1 MRSLIVAAKEWW
13 MPIAAAVSVVGI
25 IVLFVL
31 LIPALGKISAQAKA
45 GNQAKARQCLTL
57 PAATKVYLDAR
68 TRSILNDH
76 DVSVFLGSR
85 PRGCGR
91 VMPNR

>member
-1 MRSLIVAAKEWW
+1 MRHMILAVREWW

-68 TRSILNDH
+68 SRGVLTDH
-76 DVSVFLGSR
+76 DVRVFLGSR

-91 VMPNR
+91 VMPGR